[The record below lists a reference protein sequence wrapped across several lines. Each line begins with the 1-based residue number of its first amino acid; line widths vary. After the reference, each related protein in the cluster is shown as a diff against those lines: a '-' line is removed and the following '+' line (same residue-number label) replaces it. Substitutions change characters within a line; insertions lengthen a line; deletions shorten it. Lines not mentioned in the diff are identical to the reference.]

1 MTRDL
6 ESRFAITVN
15 NLRRIAA
22 KIELAKEKAE
32 KGNVDSAIKE
42 LEHSLELEKI
52 LIKADIL
59 NLKDAV
65 KRSLQ

>member
-22 KIELAKEKAE
+22 KIELAKEKVE
-32 KGNVDSAIKE
+32 KGNVDSATKE
-42 LEHSLELEKI
+42 LDHALELEKI
-52 LIKADIL
+52 LVKADIL